1 MAPESSTATLP
12 LPQKAGAATFATIFV
27 IESFTRSLN
36 VTVVSLQA
44 HDILGSSQKVSVL
57 ATSVSFILLLST
69 LLLPLVLGRLR
80 RRWAYSLGALLM
92 LTASLALAS
101 HTLVGQAVGMFLRN
115 GGAAIFHIVLSLYI
129 LDNIRRQ
136 DLARVEPL
144 RLSMSAVSWTVGPG
158 LGVWLYVNY
167 GPWGTQVAVIASLAV
182 LMAVFWYLRISDS
195 GASLPSGTL
204 QPFNPLANVRRFIS
218 QPRLVLAWFVAFGRS
233 CFWATFMI
241 YGPLLIVES
250 GLGKGMSGLV
260 VSASQALLLAA
271 YWSGSLARRYGVR
284 KVLAGS
290 FCFASMG
297 SLGAGLA
304 GTHAPYVAIVLLL
317 AGALA
322 GSALDGVGGIPFLRA
337 VRPHERQRMTAVYRT
352 SIEFSD
358 LIPSFIFAFALLWFE
373 IGMVFVILGLWLGAL
388 GLLTWRYLPRSL

>member
-1 MAPESSTATLP
+1 MAPESSTSTLP
-12 LPQKAGAATFATIFV
+12 LPQKAGASTFATIFA

-44 HDILGSSQKVSVL
+44 YDILGSSQKVSVL
-57 ATSVSFILLLST
+57 AASVSLILLLST
-69 LLLPLVLGRLR
+69 LMLPLVLGRLR

-92 LTASLALAS
+92 LIASLALAS
-101 HTLVGQAVGMFLRN
+101 HTLTGQVIGMFLRN
-115 GGAAIFHIVLSLYI
+115 GGSAIFHIVLSLYI
-129 LDNIRRQ
+129 LDNIKRQ
-136 DLARVEPL
+136 DLARVEPI
-144 RLSMSAVSWTVGPG
+144 RLSMSAISWTAGPG
-158 LGVWLYVNY
+158 VGVWLYVNY
-167 GPWGTQVAVIASLAV
+167 GSWGAQWAVIASLAV
-182 LMAVFWYLRISDS
+182 LMAVFWYLRLSDS

-204 QPFNPLANVRRFIS
+204 QPFNPLANVRRFTS
-218 QPRLVLAWFVAFGRS
+218 QPRLVLAWFIAFGRS

-271 YWSGSLARRYGVR
+271 YWSGSLARRFGVR
-284 KVLAGS
+284 AVLAGS
-290 FCFASMG
+290 FVLASVTA
-297 SLGAGLA
+297 LGAGFA
-304 GTHAPYVAIVLLL
+304 GTEAPYVAIVFLL

-358 LIPSFIFAFALLWFE
+358 LIPSFIFAFVLLRFE
-373 IGMVFVILGLWLGAL
+373 IGSVFVILGLWLGVM
-388 GLLTWRYLPRSL
+388 GFLTWRYLPRSL